1 MTKFE
6 ETVYEILKGVNG
18 CRIRNSY
25 TANNGLITS
34 IGKNEIQLSFNGW
47 IDNVCGEMII
57 VDDECFK
64 FAFILHKGNESL
76 SIGVEFHK
84 DPNKFITI
92 NFGNFKRIVTD
103 THAHKLLLDKANR
116 IEQKLMTHIEE
127 IFCSGYDDIYY

>member
-6 ETVYEILKGVNG
+6 ETVYEILKGVNSV
-18 CRIRNSY
+18 RIKNPHS
-25 TANNGLITS
+25 TNNELINS
-34 IGKNEIQLSFNGW
+34 IGKNEIQLVFSGW

-92 NFGNFKRIVTD
+92 NFGNFKHIVTD
-103 THAHKLLLDKANR
+103 THAHKLLLDKANG
-116 IEQKLMTHIEE
+116 IEQKLMQHIED